1 MKDPYAY
8 EEKGDEKTKKG
19 IREGNRDT
27 INVTF
32 EAVMNE
38 NISLDSN
45 TVSASI
51 SYSCKDREKKFDLG
65 TAEIHAAGIQ
75 IFNTDMD
82 GNSLDGAV
90 FDLYQEKPEF
100 KEGASYGTAKWV
112 KIAEGL
118 KAGDIYQGAGMGWKN
133 RTNGYKVV
141 QVSAPSGYTQAS
153 AYSFTIGIQTKKG
166 EKSTV
171 TAVNDFTDR
180 NLDVENGIIK
190 VNIVNRK

>member
-1 MKDPYAY
+1 
-8 EEKGDEKTKKG
+8 
-19 IREGNRDT
+19 
-27 INVTF
+27 
-32 EAVMNE
+32 
-38 NISLDSN
+38 
-45 TVSASI
+45 
-51 SYSCKDREKKFDLG
+51 
-65 TAEIHAAGIQ
+65 
-75 IFNTDMD
+75 MD